1 MRPTP
6 ASQTKGA
13 GMDINEIKD
22 KQAAGTLT
30 RRELNKALAAVGI
43 VSLAA
48 PFASRG
54 AAAQSGEAV
63 SFTWAGYDIPELYK
77 SYEAKNGSPP
87 DYVIYADENEAFQ
100 KVRAGFQPDLAHPC
114 SPMVSQ
120 WRDAG
125 LIQAIDTNRLS
136 NWPDVFPVLKSLK
149 GTQFNGE
156 QWFVPFGWGR
166 TSITYRTDLVD
177 WEGEDSWALL
187 WDERYKGRLA
197 VFDSVDETVF
207 ITAIYAGVD
216 PCNMSDADLDKVMG
230 LLEKQK
236 PLLRFYAEDEGSV
249 TQALASGE
257 VVAALTWDSGVAQ
270 LKADGV
276 PVRFMLPKEGVETWS
291 CGLILMKDAPHAD
304 KAYDLLDSMISAD
317 SGEFL
322 INDYGMGH
330 CNARAFD
337 RISDDHLASLQLPR
351 DPSAL
356 LESGVLYCRFLNKDN
371 VIERFQT
378 MKAGY

>member
-1 MRPTP
+1 ME
-6 ASQTKGA
+6 
-13 GMDINEIKD
+13 INEFKD
-22 KQAAGTLT
+22 RRAAGTLT
-30 RRELNKALAAVGI
+30 RRDINKALAAVGI

-48 PFASRG
+48 PFASR
-54 AAAQSGEAV
+54 AAAAATDSGEAV
-63 SFTWAGYDIPELYK
+63 SFTWSGYDVPELYK
-77 SYEAKNGSPP
+77 SYTEKNGASP

-100 KVRAGFQPDLAHPC
+100 KVRIGFRPDLVHPC

-125 LIQAIDTNRLS
+125 LIQAIDTSRLS
-136 NWPDVFPVLKSLK
+136 NWPDVFPVLKGLK

-156 QWFVPFGWGR
+156 QWFMPFGWGR

-177 WEGEDSWALL
+177 WSGEDSWALL

-216 PCNMSDADLDKVMG
+216 PCNMSDADLNKVMA

-236 PLLRFYAEDEGSV
+236 PLLRFYAEDETSI

-291 CGLILMKDAPHAD
+291 CGMVLIKEAPHPD
-304 KAYDLLDSMISAD
+304 KAYDLLDAMISAD

-322 INDYGMGH
+322 IKEYGMGH
-330 CNARAFD
+330 SNKRAFD
-337 RISDDHLASLQLPR
+337 RVSDEVLAGLQLPR
-351 DPSAL
+351 DPTEL
-356 LESGVLYCRFLNKDN
+356 LASGVLYCRFKDKDT
-371 VIERFQT
+371 VIDRFQT
-378 MKAGY
+378 MKAGF

>member
-1 MRPTP
+1 
-6 ASQTKGA
+6 
-13 GMDINEIKD
+13 MDINEFKD

-30 RRELNKALAAVGI
+30 RREINKALSAVGI
-43 VSLAA
+43 VALTA

-54 AAAQSGEAV
+54 AAAATDPGEAV

-77 SYEAKNGSPP
+77 SYAEKNGKPP
-87 DYVIYADENEAFQ
+87 EYVIYADENEAFQ
-100 KVRAGFQPDLAHPC
+100 KVRSGFRPDLVHPC

-125 LIQAIDTNRLS
+125 LIQAIDTSRLS

-149 GTQFNGE
+149 GTQFDGE
-156 QWFVPFGWGR
+156 QWFMPFGWGR

-177 WEGEDSWALL
+177 WSGEDSWALL

-216 PCNMSDADLDKVMG
+216 PCNMSDADLDKVMD
-230 LLEKQK
+230 LLAKQK
-236 PLLRFYAEDEGSV
+236 PLLRFYAEDETSI

-276 PVRFMLPKEGVETWS
+276 PVKFMLPKEGVETWS
-291 CGLILMKDAPHAD
+291 CGMVLIKEAPHPD
-304 KAYDLLDSMISAD
+304 KAYDLLDAMISAD

-322 INDYGMGH
+322 IKDYGMGH
-330 CNARAFD
+330 SNKRAFD
-337 RISDDHLASLQLPR
+337 RVSDEVLAGLQLPR
-351 DPSAL
+351 DPTEL
-356 LESGVLYCRFLNKDN
+356 LQSGVLYCRFKDKDN
-371 VIERFQT
+371 VIDRFQS
-378 MKAGY
+378 MKAGF